1 MTNASLSFL
10 PWVRQGAAAAIAN
23 ADTLDAT
30 PTAVASVSPQMT
42 LNGMAVTT
50 TGIRLRG
57 PGDAVGIDPNQVIR
71 TDPRAGANDFESNCF
86 ASIEFDRPD
95 LPWLLTPARANSA
108 KQLRPWLCLV
118 VLRKQ
123 QGVSLDN
130 TPGAALPVLRITSP
144 ARADLELPSLVDCW
158 AWAHAQVA
166 ADDSTAALVSTAL
179 TGPPEQA
186 LSRLISP
193 RILAPETDYIACVVP
208 TFEVGRKAGLGLAV
222 TDDDLKTLAPA
233 WALKPPTP
241 PAVLPDVLLPV
252 YFRWEFRTGEGGN
265 FESLAMRQ
273 GSIRTR

>member
-30 PTAVASVSPQMT
+30 PTAVASVSPQMA
-42 LNGMAVTT
+42 LNGTAVTT

-71 TDPRAGANDFESNCF
+71 TDPRAGTNDFESNCF

-108 KQLRPWLCLV
+108 RQLRPWLCLV

-130 TPGAALPVLRITSP
+130 TSGAALPVLRIASP
-144 ARADLELPSLVDCW
+144 ARADLELPSLADCW
-158 AWAHAQVA
+158 AWAHA
-166 ADDSTAALVSTAL
+166 
-179 TGPPEQA
+179 
-186 LSRLISP
+186 R
-193 RILAPETDYIACVVP
+193 
-208 TFEVGRKAGLGLAV
+208 
-222 TDDDLKTLAPA
+222 
-233 WALKPPTP
+233 WPPTTAP
-241 PAVLPDVLLPV
+241 RPWSAPQSPAHRSRRCP
-252 YFRWEFRTGEGGN
+252 G
-265 FESLAMRQ
+265 
-273 GSIRTR
+273 